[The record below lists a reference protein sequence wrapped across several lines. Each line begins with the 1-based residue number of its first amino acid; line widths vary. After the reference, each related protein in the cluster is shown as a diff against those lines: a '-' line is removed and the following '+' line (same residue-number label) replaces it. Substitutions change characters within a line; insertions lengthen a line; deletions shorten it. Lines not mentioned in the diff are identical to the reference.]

1 MRRVIGALLVALG
14 LAAAAFGLWPLVA
27 DWSDGARYEELA
39 SDVVEG
45 DRVDWDALLASVPG
59 CAAWV
64 EVDNTP
70 ISYPVM
76 QASSADP
83 TYWLHHDAWGE
94 PSGVGCPFV
103 DHRTT
108 PDAPRVLVY
117 GHHLGTTHQVFSDL
131 YDCHEQGRFDALGEM
146 SWVTPARGA
155 TRLRPLCALVVDESD
170 QLVQQLDESDVAST
184 RAWLAEIL
192 ARSTAR
198 ADDAE
203 ELASDAV
210 RAVALVTCSSLT
222 PGQDARTVVVF
233 VA

>member
-27 DWSDGARYEELA
+27 DRATEARYEGLA
-39 SDVVEG
+39 SEVVTEG
-45 DRVDWDALLASVPG
+45 GVDWDALLGSVPG
-59 CAAWV
+59 CVAWV
-64 EVDNTP
+64 EVGNTP

-76 QASSADP
+76 QATAADP
-83 TYWLHHDAWGE
+83 TYWLHHDAWGD
-94 PSGVGCPFV
+94 PSGEGCPFV

-108 PDAPRVLVY
+108 PDSSRVLVY
-117 GHHLGTTHQVFSDL
+117 GHHLGTTHKVFSDL
-131 YDCHEQGRFDALGEM
+131 YDCHDQARFDTLGELT
-146 SWVTPARGA
+146 WVTPARGA

-170 QLVQQLDESDVAST
+170 PLVQELGETGVAST

-192 ARSTAR
+192 ARSSAR
-198 ADDAE
+198 AGDAD
-203 ELASDAV
+203 ELAATSV